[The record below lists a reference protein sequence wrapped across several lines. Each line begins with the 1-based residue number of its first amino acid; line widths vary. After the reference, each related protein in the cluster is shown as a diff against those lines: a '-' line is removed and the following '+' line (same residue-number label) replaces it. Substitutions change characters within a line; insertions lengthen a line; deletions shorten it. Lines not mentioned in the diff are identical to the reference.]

1 MSMLGGNH
9 LVNLVIHLVNLL
21 LQAVADRYWY
31 DSSYFN
37 CTIKIFQSSQNIPD
51 AQAIAQISCHSPYA
65 YDSDLTV

>member
-1 MSMLGGNH
+1 MSMLVASH

-37 CTIKIFQSSQNIPD
+37 CTIKMFQSSQNIPD
-51 AQAIAQISCHSPYA
+51 AQAIAQTSGHSPYA
-65 YDSDLTV
+65 YDSDPTE